1 MSCTIVI
8 GVLLCCGLWTGT
20 GEVLYEQVLDN
31 KLKAYSISVEQKNVV
46 SLLGTS
52 RELKQQHTAGALGL
66 DSQPELSSGM
76 ESSLTGPGSLVEE
89 EAQIEHKRVGQSL
102 SSRAEPIRQ
111 TAQNSSALT
120 FMYLLCSLIFAG
132 AGFSLMRINRK
143 K

>member
-31 KLKAYSISVEQKNVV
+31 KLNSVEQKNVV

-111 TAQNSSALT
+111 TAENSSELT